1 MGKLSGKP
9 VTPLFLKSS
18 MSKCFTRVGIKN
30 YLPIKSQIFE
40 GGSSGLVIM
49 GDNSCLKGYGFES
62 WHCIH
67 DGHFFTLICFKQL
80 NCLFEKTENKR
91 KNYIEWSN
99 GPKSNLSLN
108 FIPTYNLKNRDKPII
123 QVNIS
128 FILQSRSF
136 RYNDNNDDSTSHIQQ
151 S

>member
-49 GDNSCLKGYGFES
+49 GDNSCSKGRGFECQR
-62 WHCIH
+62 HLL
-67 DGHFFTLICFKQL
+67 DGHFDIF
-80 NCLFEKTENKR
+80 
-91 KNYIEWSN
+91 
-99 GPKSNLSLN
+99 
-108 FIPTYNLKNRDKPII
+108 
-123 QVNIS
+123 
-128 FILQSRSF
+128 
-136 RYNDNNDDSTSHIQQ
+136 SH
-151 S
+151 